1 MPPSKFTSVPV
12 YPVHHIPA
20 PSRKLPTR
28 AVVREIMAEQLAAR
42 RQEKLEERT
51 AEREAYVANHPLVR
65 GHEPRP
71 TGNSTVDTLNMVK
84 HQLAREAACLEFD
97 RADRDRRGVDTSQL
111 SSKIVTAWKQVS
123 TIELNIK
130 KIGITVIDPNSEE
143 MQRVHKMWVD
153 VLREVMTG
161 MVTEGVFPA
170 EVLDLF
176 FNKFSLAM
184 EGWEDRL
191 HLRE

>member
-1 MPPSKFTSVPV
+1 MPTKFSTVPV

-20 PSRKLPTR
+20 PNRRIPSR
-28 AVVREIMAEQLAAR
+28 AAVREIMAEQLASR
-42 RQEKLEERT
+42 KHEECAQRNV
-51 AEREAYVANHPLVR
+51 EREAYVTNHPLVA
-65 GHEPRP
+65 GHEPRT
-71 TGNSTVDTLNMVK
+71 TGNSTVDNLNRIK
-84 HQLAREAACLEFD
+84 HQLAIEAARLEFD
-97 RADRDRRGVDTSQL
+97 RDDRDRRGLDTTQL
-111 SSKIVTAWKQVS
+111 SSRIVTAWMKVS
-123 TIELNIK
+123 AIELNIQK
-130 KIGITVIDPNSEE
+130 SGVVVIDPNSEE

-161 MVTEGVFPA
+161 MVTEGIFTA

>member
-1 MPPSKFTSVPV
+1 MPPNRFTPVPV

-20 PSRKLPTR
+20 PSRRLPTR
-28 AVVREIMAEQLAAR
+28 AAVREIMAEQLAGR
-42 RQEKLEERT
+42 KQEERDQRA
-51 AEREAYVANHPLVR
+51 AEREAYVSSHPLVA
-65 GHEPRP
+65 GHEPRS
-71 TGNSTVDTLNMVK
+71 TGNSTVDTLNKIK

-97 RADRDRRGVDTSQL
+97 RADRDRRGLDTSQI
-111 SSKIVTAWKQVS
+111 SSKIVTAWTKVS
-123 TIELNIK
+123 AIEINIQK
-130 KIGITVIDPNSEE
+130 SGVTVIDPNSEE

-153 VLREVMTG
+153 VLREVMTE
-161 MVTEGVFPA
+161 MVTEGIVTP
-170 EVLDLF
+170 EILDLF